1 MEKETDI
8 IEYLP
13 NVVNLYDL
21 AENWDKAGIK
31 PNKFLI
37 AAAEKKTGEIQR
49 VGTVCLRTNRSD
61 IIKCQ
66 PDFAKFMSVELILH
80 CNSHIL

>member
-1 MEKETDI
+1 MKWYFFIDNHCSFVEKETDI
-8 IEYLP
+8 IE
-13 NVVNLYDL
+13 
-21 AENWDKAGIK
+21 
-31 PNKFLI
+31 
-37 AAAEKKTGEIQR
+37 TGEIQR

>member
-49 VGTVCLRTNRSD
+49 
-61 IIKCQ
+61 
-66 PDFAKFMSVELILH
+66 ELERFVFEPIEVIL
-80 CNSHIL
+80 